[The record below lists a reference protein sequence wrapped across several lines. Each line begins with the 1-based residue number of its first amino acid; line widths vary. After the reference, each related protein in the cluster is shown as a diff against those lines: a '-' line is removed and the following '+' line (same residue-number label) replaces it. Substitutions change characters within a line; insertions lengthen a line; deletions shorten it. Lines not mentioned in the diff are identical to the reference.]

1 MKSPRAPATTVK
13 TAKRPTKR
21 AKGKR
26 ERFSWKT
33 AALKLAKCVV
43 LTIQSN
49 GKIGVGSGQVMY
61 RDAAGKM
68 HIQRWDKDFVEALAY
83 IGIEVV
89 DKPKSK
95 ARRSKYD
102 DPPPAIAARA
112 GKGGE

>member
-1 MKSPRAPATTVK
+1 MTVK
-13 TAKRPTKR
+13 TTKR
-21 AKGKR
+21 AKDKSA
-26 ERFSWKT
+26 RFSWKT

-49 GKIGVGSGQVMY
+49 GKIGVGSGQILY

-68 HIQRWDKDFVEALAY
+68 HIQHWDKDFVEALAY

-95 ARRSKYD
+95 ARLRKYD
-102 DPPPAIAARA
+102 NPPPATAARA
-112 GKGGE
+112 GNGGA